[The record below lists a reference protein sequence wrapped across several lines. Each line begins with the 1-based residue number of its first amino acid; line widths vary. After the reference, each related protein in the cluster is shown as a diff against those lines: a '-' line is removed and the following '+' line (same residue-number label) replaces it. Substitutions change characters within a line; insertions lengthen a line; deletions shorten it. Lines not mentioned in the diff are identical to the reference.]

1 MCYWEGFPLN
11 TPVMKEKDIQKKWYI
26 IDATDVVL
34 GRLATKVARILSGK
48 DKPEYVSYIDV
59 GDFVII
65 TNIDKI
71 KLTGNKWADKIYY
84 RHSGYP
90 GGLKQINALDL
101 SKKHP
106 DRIITHAVR
115 GMLPNNKL
123 RTPRLK
129 KMKLIV
135 GSEHNHFAQKPEVIE
150 L

>member
-1 MCYWEGFPLN
+1 MS
-11 TPVMKEKDIQKKWYI
+11 TPFIREKEINKKWYI
-26 IDATDVVL
+26 IDATNVVL

-48 DKPEYVSYIDV
+48 NKPEYVDYIDV

-65 TNIDKI
+65 TNIEKV
-71 KLTGNKWADKIYY
+71 KLTGNKWADKMYY

-90 GGLKQINALDL
+90 GGLKQINASDL
-101 SKKHP
+101 HKKYP
-106 DRIITHAVR
+106 ERLITHAVK

-129 KMKLIV
+129 KMKLFV
-135 GSEHNHFAQKPEVIE
+135 GSEHNHSAQKPEVIE